1 MHCLWFV
8 RTHSTVPLSLHL
20 CRFIGAHGNV
30 KAKKLVK
37 GGTLFATV
45 KKAQGSGLLRLT
57 MKGLKL
63 KNVEGGMFAKSDPFF
78 EVSRKVNTPGGLTWD
93 NVARSEVVKDNLNPT
108 WKCHTIELSK
118 LCGGD
123 LDAAIRIN
131 VYDYESKGN
140 HTPMGAFETTVNGLL
155 RASSSGSPFTLI
167 QKNKDVGAIVVMS
180 ASAEGIQQQQSA
192 SSIASDPPT
201 AARANVFAASAP
213 PGSVAP
219 MRAAAGGAAVF
230 AASAPPGS
238 VRPMTTPGSVDFV
251 DYVSGGCQLNV
262 TIGIDFTGS
271 NGDPRI
277 PGTLHYHNRNDPSFR
292 NDYEKAIAAIVSILA
307 KFDSD
312 QMFPVYGYGAKY
324 GGEVRHCFQ
333 CGPTE
338 EVHGVQG
345 VLDAYRSVFSS
356 GLIMSGPTDITELLQ
371 TAAARAQS
379 AQEEAASRGQQAYT
393 ILLVLTDG
401 AVSDIQKTAN
411 VLSQISNTP
420 MSVVIV
426 GVGNADFAGMRFLD
440 DASMGQKDI
449 TQFVQFN
456 RHSRDSVALT
466 SETLHEIPNQLVGYF
481 QRHSI
486 PPLPP
491 VQRND
496 EDIVIEP
503 EEAEIDLNLD
513 LGSGGAD
520 DEIVVKSGGDDF
532 VSGFAA
538 SR

>member
-1 MHCLWFV
+1 
-8 RTHSTVPLSLHL
+8 LHVL
-20 CRFIGAHGNV
+20 YCFLGAHGNV

-45 KKAQGSGLLRLT
+45 RKAQGSGLLRLT

-63 KNVEGGMFAKSDPFF
+63 KNVEGGLFNKSDPFF

-108 WKCHTIELSK
+108 WKSHTIEVSK

-123 LDAAIRIN
+123 LDAPIRIN

-140 HTPMGAFETTVNGLL
+140 HTPMGAFETTVNGLIK
-155 RASSSGSPFTLI
+155 ASASGSPFTLKE
-167 QKNKDVGAIVVMS
+167 KNKDVGSIVVTS
-180 ASAEGIQQQQSA
+180 ASMAGVTET
-192 SSIASDPPT
+192 IASHDPPT
-201 AARANVFAASAP
+201 TARAANAFAASAP

-219 MRAAAGGAAVF
+219 MRVAAAAGGAAVF

-238 VRPMTTPGSVDFV
+238 YRPMMAGGPVDFV

-262 TIGIDFTGS
+262 VVGIDFTGS

-277 PGTLHYHNRNDPSFR
+277 PGTLHYRNRNDPTFR

-345 VLDAYRSVFSS
+345 VLDAYQSVFSS

-379 AQEEAASRGQQAYT
+379 AQYDAASRGQQAYT
-393 ILLVLTDG
+393 ILLILTDG
-401 AVSDIQKTAN
+401 AVSDIRKTAD
-411 VLSQISNTP
+411 VLNQISNAP

-426 GVGNADFAGMRFLD
+426 GVGNADFSGMRFLD
-440 DASMGQKDI
+440 DASTGQKDI

-481 QRHSI
+481 QRHNI
-486 PPLPP
+486 APLPP

-496 EDIVIEP
+496 DDIVIEP
-503 EEAEIDLNLD
+503 EEPEINLNLD

-520 DEIVVKSGGDDF
+520 DEIVVMSGGDDF